1 MAKEQLA
8 VIEMV
13 TNMILGKTEGISKV
27 DFVPQKT
34 RCPEP
39 ENGMHMHDKVPV
51 IQDQDIEKTKNQ
63 QQIFPRKTPESQG
76 IVSDHLRYLIQELA
90 DSPNTDMHHFMVL
103 RHGNVICEA
112 DFAPYR
118 KGIWHITHSMC
129 KSITGM
135 AVGFLVEEG
144 KLELSENIYKIF
156 HDKGSTWAKIFRP
169 EVTVENLMTM
179 TSGVT
184 FNESG
189 IVSGNDWLESYLNA
203 PVSEKPGTKFQY
215 NSLNS
220 YVLSAI
226 ITERTGMPMD
236 EYLKPRLFEP
246 LWITDYL
253 WEKCPR
259 GITKGGWGL
268 FMHTEDMAKLG
279 QLYLNKGKWNG
290 KQIIPESWAE
300 ASVTKKVDSIEG
312 TYGYGYQLWMEERPG
327 SFEYNGMLGQNV
339 LIYPDVDMVIV
350 TNAGN
355 EELFQNNV
363 MLNIIRKYF
372 PVDWM
377 PKETLPENPIAYAK
391 LQELTERLAGKRLKN
406 DQYYNS
412 PLTIGKGGWKKN
424 SLKYRVR
431 ERQTEIEKVQ
441 NQQIHLLTDLLDGTC
456 YEMEQASVGLFP
468 LVMQVMHNNMTDG
481 ISKINFYKKRTKE
494 LQQTLILCF
503 QEGEESIELEMGWN
517 QYIEN
522 KLSIHGETYLVAVKG
537 ELSSD
542 VDDNP
547 VLKVEIVYLE
557 EAMRRKLYVTFVKDT
572 SASKLI
578 TPEYIEIKWYE
589 SPGKALIM
597 EGMESITTE
606 VTKHPIYS
614 RIRENGGI
622 DLLHRLMEQTI
633 EPVIKGRIIDSSEEA
648 QQDTEVQHPEIS
660 GD

>member
-13 TNMILGKTEGISKV
+13 TNMILGKTGGISKV
-27 DFVPQKT
+27 DFVPQKI

-39 ENGMHMHDKVPV
+39 QSIVYENPG
-51 IQDQDIEKTKNQ
+51 QT
-63 QQIFPRKTPESQG
+63 FPRNTPESQG
-76 IVSDHLRYLIQELA
+76 IHSEHLRNLVEELA
-90 DSPNTDMHHFMVL
+90 YSPDTDMHHFMVL
-103 RHGNVICEA
+103 RHGNVICET

-135 AVGFLVEEG
+135 AAGLLIDEG
-144 KLELSENIYKIF
+144 KLDLSENIYKIF

-236 EYLKPRLFEP
+236 EYLKPRLFDP
-246 LWITDYL
+246 LGITDYL

-355 EELFQNNV
+355 EELFQDNV

-412 PLTIGKGGWKKN
+412 ALIIRKGGWKKN
-424 SLKYRVR
+424 SSKYRVC
-431 ERQTEIEKVQ
+431 ERQTEIEKAQ

-622 DLLHRLMEQTI
+622 DLLHRLMGQTI

-660 GD
+660 VD

>member
-13 TNMILGKTEGISKV
+13 TNMILGKTGGISKV
-27 DFVPQKT
+27 DFVPQKI

-39 ENGMHMHDKVPV
+39 QSIVYENPG
-51 IQDQDIEKTKNQ
+51 QT
-63 QQIFPRKTPESQG
+63 FPRNTPESQG
-76 IVSDHLRYLIQELA
+76 IHSEHLRNLVEELA
-90 DSPNTDMHHFMVL
+90 YSPDTDMHHFMVL
-103 RHGNVICEA
+103 RHGNVICET

-135 AVGFLVEEG
+135 AAGLLIDEG
-144 KLELSENIYKIF
+144 KLDLSENIYKIF

-236 EYLKPRLFEP
+236 EYLKPRLFDP
-246 LWITDYL
+246 LGITDYL

-355 EELFQNNV
+355 EELFQDNV

-377 PKETLPENPIAYAK
+377 PKETIPENPIAYAK

-412 PLTIGKGGWKKN
+412 ALIIRKGGWKKN
-424 SLKYRVR
+424 SSKYRVR
-431 ERQTEIEKVQ
+431 ERQTEIEKAQ

-622 DLLHRLMEQTI
+622 DLLHRLMGQTI

-660 GD
+660 VD

>member
-76 IVSDHLRYLIQELA
+76 IGSDHLRYLIQELA

-156 HDKGSTWAKIFRP
+156 HDKGSTWAKMFRP
-169 EVTVENLMTM
+169 EVTVENLLTM

-246 LWITDYL
+246 LGITDYL

-290 KQIIPESWAE
+290 KQIIPESWVE
-300 ASVTKKVDSIEG
+300 ASITKKVDSIEG

-355 EELFQNNV
+355 EELFQDNV

-377 PKETLPENPIAYAK
+377 PEETLPENPIAYAK
-391 LQELTERLAGKRLKN
+391 LQELTETCLKKQ
-406 DQYYNS
+406 QYYNN
-412 PLTIGKGGWKKN
+412 PLTICKGGWKKN
-424 SLKYRVR
+424 SEKYRAR
-431 ERQTEIEKVQ
+431 GKYIETQKAQ
-441 NQQIHLLTDLLDGTC
+441 KQQMHLLEDLLDGAH
-456 YEMEQASVGLFP
+456 YELDQSSAGLFP

-481 ISKINFYKKRTKE
+481 ISEISFRKGM
-494 LQQTLILCF
+494 ILCF
-503 QEGEESIELEMGWN
+503 QEGEESIELEMGWSE
-517 QYIEN
+517 YIEN
-522 KLSIHGETYLVAVKG
+522 KLTIHGETYLVAVKG

-542 VDDNP
+542 ADDNQ
-547 VLKVEIVYLE
+547 VLKVEIAYLE
-557 EAMRRKLYVTFVKDT
+557 EAMRRKLYVTFVRNTGNNRD
-572 SASKLI
+572 LI
-578 TPEYIEIKWYE
+578 PPEHIEIKWYE

-606 VTKHPIYS
+606 VTKHPIYA

-633 EPVIKGRIIDSSEEA
+633 EPVIKGELIIT
-648 QQDTEVQHPEIS
+648 DTH
-660 GD
+660 

>member
-13 TNMILGKTEGISKV
+13 TNIILGKTGGISKV
-27 DFVPQKT
+27 DFVPQKI

-39 ENGMHMHDKVPV
+39 QSIVYENPG
-51 IQDQDIEKTKNQ
+51 QT
-63 QQIFPRKTPESQG
+63 FPRNTPESQG
-76 IVSDHLRYLIQELA
+76 IHSEHLRNLVEELA
-90 DSPNTDMHHFMVL
+90 YSPDTDMHHFMVL
-103 RHGNVICEA
+103 RHGNVICET

-135 AVGFLVEEG
+135 AAGLLIDEG
-144 KLELSENIYKIF
+144 KLDLSENIYKIF

-236 EYLKPRLFEP
+236 EYLKPRLFDP
-246 LWITDYL
+246 LGITDYL

-355 EELFQNNV
+355 EELFQDNV

-412 PLTIGKGGWKKN
+412 ALIIRKGGWKKN
-424 SLKYRVR
+424 SSKYRVR
-431 ERQTEIEKVQ
+431 ERQTEIEKAQ

-622 DLLHRLMEQTI
+622 DLLHRLMGQTI

-660 GD
+660 VD

>member
-13 TNMILGKTEGISKV
+13 TNMILGKTGGISKV
-27 DFVPQKT
+27 DFVPQKI

-39 ENGMHMHDKVPV
+39 QSIVYENPG
-51 IQDQDIEKTKNQ
+51 QT
-63 QQIFPRKTPESQG
+63 FPRNTPESQG
-76 IVSDHLRYLIQELA
+76 IHSEHLRNLVEELTY
-90 DSPNTDMHHFMVL
+90 SPDTDMHHFMVL
-103 RHGNVICEA
+103 RHGNVICET

-135 AVGFLVEEG
+135 AAGLLIDEG
-144 KLELSENIYKIF
+144 KLDLSENIYKIF

-246 LWITDYL
+246 LGITDYL

-279 QLYLNKGKWNG
+279 QLYLKKGKWNG

-355 EELFQNNV
+355 EELFQDNV

-412 PLTIGKGGWKKN
+412 ALIIRKGGWKKN
-424 SLKYRVR
+424 SSKYRVR
-431 ERQTEIEKVQ
+431 ERQTEIEKAQ

-503 QEGEESIELEMGWN
+503 QEGEESIELEMDWN

-622 DLLHRLMEQTI
+622 DLLHGLMEQTI
-633 EPVIKGRIIDSSEEA
+633 EPVIKGKLIDP
-648 QQDTEVQHPEIS
+648 DTE
-660 GD
+660 

>member
-13 TNMILGKTEGISKV
+13 TNMILGKTGGISKV
-27 DFVPQKT
+27 DFVPQKI

-39 ENGMHMHDKVPV
+39 QSIVYENPG
-51 IQDQDIEKTKNQ
+51 QT
-63 QQIFPRKTPESQG
+63 FPRNTPESQG
-76 IVSDHLRYLIQELA
+76 IHSEHLRNLVEELA
-90 DSPNTDMHHFMVL
+90 GSPDTDMHHFMVL
-103 RHGNVICEA
+103 RHGNVICET

-135 AVGFLVEEG
+135 AAGLLIDEG
-144 KLELSENIYKIF
+144 KLDLSENIYKIF

-246 LWITDYL
+246 LRITDYL
-253 WEKCPR
+253 WEKCPI

-290 KQIIPESWAE
+290 KQIIPESWAA

-355 EELFQNNV
+355 EELFQDNV

-412 PLTIGKGGWKKN
+412 PLMIGKGGWKKN

-503 QEGEESIELEMGWN
+503 QEGEESIEMEMGWN

>member
-135 AVGFLVEEG
+135 ATGLLIDEG
-144 KLELSENIYKIF
+144 KLDLSENIYKIF

-203 PVSEKPGTKFQY
+203 PISEKPGTKFQY

-246 LWITDYL
+246 LGITDYL

-300 ASVTKKVDSIEG
+300 ASVMKKVDSIEG

-355 EELFQNNV
+355 EELFQDNV

-412 PLTIGKGGWKKN
+412 PLIIGKCGWKKN
-424 SLKYRVR
+424 SSKYRVR

-456 YEMEQASVGLFP
+456 YEMEQESVGLFP

-572 SASKLI
+572 PASKLI

>member
-156 HDKGSTWAKIFRP
+156 SDKGSTWVKMFRP
-169 EVTVENLMTM
+169 EVTVENLLTM

-203 PVSEKPGTKFQY
+203 SVAEKPGTKFQY

-246 LWITDYL
+246 LGITDYL

-355 EELFQNNV
+355 EELFQDNV

-372 PVDWM
+372 PVDWA

-391 LQELTERLAGKRLKN
+391 LQELTEICLKK
-406 DQYYNS
+406 QQCYNH
-412 PLTIGKGGWKKN
+412 PLTVCKGGWKKN
-424 SLKYRVR
+424 SEKYRAR
-431 ERQTEIEKVQ
+431 GKYIETQKARK
-441 NQQIHLLTDLLDGTC
+441 QQIHLLEDLLDGVH
-456 YEMEQASVGLFP
+456 YELDQSSVGLFP

-481 ISKINFYKKRTKE
+481 ISKIGFRKGM
-494 LQQTLILCF
+494 ILCF
-503 QEGEESIELEMGWN
+503 QEGEELIELEMGWSK
-517 QYIEN
+517 YIEN
-522 KLSIHGETYLVAVKG
+522 KLTVHGETYLVAVKG

-547 VLKVEIVYLE
+547 VLKVEIAYLE
-557 EAMRRKLYVTFVKDT
+557 EAMRRKLYVTFVRNTGNNRD
-572 SASKLI
+572 LI
-578 TPEYIEIKWYE
+578 PPEHIEIKWYE

-633 EPVIKGRIIDSSEEA
+633 EPVIKGKLIIT
-648 QQDTEVQHPEIS
+648 DTH
-660 GD
+660 

>member
-76 IVSDHLRYLIQELA
+76 IGSDHLRYLIQELA

-156 HDKGSTWAKIFRP
+156 HDKGSTWAKMFRP
-169 EVTVENLMTM
+169 EVTVENLLTM

-246 LWITDYL
+246 LGITDYL

-290 KQIIPESWAE
+290 KQIIPESWVE
-300 ASVTKKVDSIEG
+300 ASITKKVDSIEG

-355 EELFQNNV
+355 EELFQDNV

-377 PKETLPENPIAYAK
+377 PEETLPENPIAYAK
-391 LQELTERLAGKRLKN
+391 LQELTESCLKKQ
-406 DQYYNS
+406 QYYNN
-412 PLTIGKGGWKKN
+412 PLTICKGGWKKN
-424 SLKYRVR
+424 SEKYRAR
-431 ERQTEIEKVQ
+431 GKYIETQKAQ
-441 NQQIHLLTDLLDGTC
+441 KQQMHLLEDLLDGAH
-456 YEMEQASVGLFP
+456 YELDQSSAGLFP

-481 ISKINFYKKRTKE
+481 ISEISFRKGM
-494 LQQTLILCF
+494 ILCF
-503 QEGEESIELEMGWN
+503 QEGEESIELEMGWSE
-517 QYIEN
+517 YIEN
-522 KLSIHGETYLVAVKG
+522 KLTIHGETYLVAVKG

-542 VDDNP
+542 ADDNQ
-547 VLKVEIVYLE
+547 VLKVEIAYLE
-557 EAMRRKLYVTFVKDT
+557 EAMRRKLYVTFVRNTGNNRD
-572 SASKLI
+572 LI
-578 TPEYIEIKWYE
+578 PPEHIEIKWYE

-597 EGMESITTE
+597 EGVESITTE
-606 VTKHPIYS
+606 VTKHPIYA

-633 EPVIKGRIIDSSEEA
+633 EPVIKGELIIT
-648 QQDTEVQHPEIS
+648 DTH
-660 GD
+660 

>member
-156 HDKGSTWAKIFRP
+156 SDKGSTWVKMFRP
-169 EVTVENLMTM
+169 EVTVENLLTM

-203 PVSEKPGTKFQY
+203 SVAEKPGTKFQY

-246 LWITDYL
+246 LGITDYL

-355 EELFQNNV
+355 EELFQDNV

-412 PLTIGKGGWKKN
+412 SLIIGKGGWKKN
-424 SLKYRVR
+424 SSKYRVR

-481 ISKINFYKKRTKE
+481 ISKINFYKRRTKE

-522 KLSIHGETYLVAVKG
+522 KLSIHRETYLVAVKG

-660 GD
+660 GN

>member
-13 TNMILGKTEGISKV
+13 TNMILGKTGGISKV
-27 DFVPQKT
+27 DFVPQKI

-39 ENGMHMHDKVPV
+39 QSIVYENPG
-51 IQDQDIEKTKNQ
+51 QT
-63 QQIFPRKTPESQG
+63 FPRNTPESQG
-76 IVSDHLRYLIQELA
+76 IHSEHLRNLVEELA
-90 DSPNTDMHHFMVL
+90 YSPDTDMHHFMVL
-103 RHGNVICEA
+103 RHGNVICET

-135 AVGFLVEEG
+135 AAGLLIDDG
-144 KLELSENIYKIF
+144 KLDLSENIYKIF

-236 EYLKPRLFEP
+236 EYLKPRLFDP
-246 LWITDYL
+246 LGITDYL

-355 EELFQNNV
+355 EELFQDNV

-412 PLTIGKGGWKKN
+412 ALIIRKGGWKKN
-424 SLKYRVR
+424 SSKYRVR
-431 ERQTEIEKVQ
+431 ERQTEIEKAQ

-481 ISKINFYKKRTKE
+481 ISKINFYKRRTKE

-622 DLLHRLMEQTI
+622 DLLHRLMGQTI

-660 GD
+660 VD

>member
-156 HDKGSTWAKIFRP
+156 SDKGSTWVKMFRP
-169 EVTVENLMTM
+169 EVTVENLLTM

-203 PVSEKPGTKFQY
+203 SVAEKPGTKFQY

-246 LWITDYL
+246 LGITDYL

-355 EELFQNNV
+355 EELFQDNV
-363 MLNIIRKYF
+363 MLNLIRKYF

-391 LQELTERLAGKRLKN
+391 LQELTEICLKK
-406 DQYYNS
+406 QQCYNH
-412 PLTIGKGGWKKN
+412 PLTVCKGGWKKN
-424 SLKYRVR
+424 SEKYRAR
-431 ERQTEIEKVQ
+431 GKYIETQKARK
-441 NQQIHLLTDLLDGTC
+441 QQIHLLEDLLDGVH
-456 YEMEQASVGLFP
+456 YELDQSSVGLFP

-481 ISKINFYKKRTKE
+481 ISKIGFRKGM
-494 LQQTLILCF
+494 ILCF
-503 QEGEESIELEMGWN
+503 QEGEESIELEMGWSK
-517 QYIEN
+517 YIEN
-522 KLSIHGETYLVAVKG
+522 KLTVHGETYLVAVKG

-547 VLKVEIVYLE
+547 VLKVEIAYLE
-557 EAMRRKLYVTFVKDT
+557 EAMRRKLYVTFVRNTGNNRD
-572 SASKLI
+572 LI
-578 TPEYIEIKWYE
+578 PPEHIEIKWYE

-633 EPVIKGRIIDSSEEA
+633 EPVIKGKLIIT
-648 QQDTEVQHPEIS
+648 DTH
-660 GD
+660 

>member
-34 RCPEP
+34 RCLEP
-39 ENGMHMHDKVPV
+39 ENGMHMHDKVPG

-76 IVSDHLRYLIQELA
+76 IGSDHLRYLIQELA

-156 HDKGSTWAKIFRP
+156 SDKGSTWVKMFRP
-169 EVTVENLMTM
+169 EVTVENLLTM

-203 PVSEKPGTKFQY
+203 SVAEKPGTKFQY

-236 EYLKPRLFEP
+236 EYLKSRLFEP
-246 LWITDYL
+246 LGITDYL

-355 EELFQNNV
+355 EELFQDNV

-391 LQELTERLAGKRLKN
+391 LQELTEICLKK
-406 DQYYNS
+406 QQCYNH
-412 PLTIGKGGWKKN
+412 PLTVCKGGWKKN
-424 SLKYRVR
+424 SEKYRAR
-431 ERQTEIEKVQ
+431 GKYIETQKARK
-441 NQQIHLLTDLLDGTC
+441 QQIHLLEDLLDGVH
-456 YEMEQASVGLFP
+456 YELDQSSVGLFP

-481 ISKINFYKKRTKE
+481 ISKIGFRKGM
-494 LQQTLILCF
+494 ILCF
-503 QEGEESIELEMGWN
+503 QEGEESIELEMGWSK
-517 QYIEN
+517 YIEN
-522 KLSIHGETYLVAVKG
+522 KLTVHGETYLVAVKG

-542 VDDNP
+542 ADDNQ
-547 VLKVEIVYLE
+547 VLKVEIAYLE
-557 EAMRRKLYVTFVKDT
+557 EAMRRKLYVTLVRNTGNNRD
-572 SASKLI
+572 LI
-578 TPEYIEIKWYE
+578 PPEHIEIKWYE

-633 EPVIKGRIIDSSEEA
+633 EPVNKGKLIIT
-648 QQDTEVQHPEIS
+648 DTH
-660 GD
+660 

>member
-90 DSPNTDMHHFMVL
+90 DSPNTDMHHFIVL

-156 HDKGSTWAKIFRP
+156 SDKGSTWVKMFRP
-169 EVTVENLMTM
+169 EVTVENLLTM

-203 PVSEKPGTKFQY
+203 SVAEKPGTKFQY

-236 EYLKPRLFEP
+236 EYLKPRLFE
-246 LWITDYL
+246 LLGITDYL

-268 FMHTEDMAKLG
+268 FMHTENMAKLG

-355 EELFQNNV
+355 EELFQDNV

-372 PVDWM
+372 PVDWA

-391 LQELTERLAGKRLKN
+391 LQELTEICLKK
-406 DQYYNS
+406 QQCYNH
-412 PLTIGKGGWKKN
+412 PLTVCKGGWKKN
-424 SLKYRVR
+424 SEKYRAR
-431 ERQTEIEKVQ
+431 GKYIETQKARK
-441 NQQIHLLTDLLDGTC
+441 QQIHLLEDLLDGVH
-456 YEMEQASVGLFP
+456 YELDQSSVGLFP

-481 ISKINFYKKRTKE
+481 ISKIGFRKGM
-494 LQQTLILCF
+494 ILCF
-503 QEGEESIELEMGWN
+503 QEGEELIELEMGWSK
-517 QYIEN
+517 YIEN
-522 KLSIHGETYLVAVKG
+522 KLTVHGETYLVAVKG

-547 VLKVEIVYLE
+547 VLKVEIAYLE
-557 EAMRRKLYVTFVKDT
+557 EAMRRKLYVTFVRNTGNNRD
-572 SASKLI
+572 LI
-578 TPEYIEIKWYE
+578 PPEHIEIKWYE

-633 EPVIKGRIIDSSEEA
+633 EPVIKGKLIDP
-648 QQDTEVQHPEIS
+648 DTE
-660 GD
+660 

>member
-156 HDKGSTWAKIFRP
+156 SDKGSTWVKMFRP
-169 EVTVENLMTM
+169 EVTVENLLTM

-203 PVSEKPGTKFQY
+203 SVAEKPGTKFQY

-236 EYLKPRLFEP
+236 EYLKPRLFE
-246 LWITDYL
+246 LLGITDYL

-268 FMHTEDMAKLG
+268 FMHTENMAKLG

-300 ASVTKKVDSIEG
+300 ASVTKKIDSIEG

-355 EELFQNNV
+355 EELFQDNV

-391 LQELTERLAGKRLKN
+391 LQELTEICLKK
-406 DQYYNS
+406 QQCYNH
-412 PLTIGKGGWKKN
+412 PLTVCKGGWKKN
-424 SLKYRVR
+424 SEKYRAR
-431 ERQTEIEKVQ
+431 GKYIETQKARK
-441 NQQIHLLTDLLDGTC
+441 QQIHLLEDLLDGVH
-456 YEMEQASVGLFP
+456 YELDQSSVGLFP

-481 ISKINFYKKRTKE
+481 ISKIGFRKGM
-494 LQQTLILCF
+494 ILCF
-503 QEGEESIELEMGWN
+503 QEGEELIELEMGWSK
-517 QYIEN
+517 YIEN
-522 KLSIHGETYLVAVKG
+522 KLTVHGETYLVAVKG

-547 VLKVEIVYLE
+547 VLKVEIAYLE
-557 EAMRRKLYVTFVKDT
+557 EAMRRKLYVTFVRNTGNNRD
-572 SASKLI
+572 LI
-578 TPEYIEIKWYE
+578 PPEHIEIKWYE

-633 EPVIKGRIIDSSEEA
+633 EPVIKGKLIDP
-648 QQDTEVQHPEIS
+648 DTE
-660 GD
+660 

>member
-13 TNMILGKTEGISKV
+13 TNMILGKTGGISKV
-27 DFVPQKT
+27 DFVPQKI

-39 ENGMHMHDKVPV
+39 QSIVYENPG
-51 IQDQDIEKTKNQ
+51 QT
-63 QQIFPRKTPESQG
+63 FPRNTPESQG
-76 IVSDHLRYLIQELA
+76 IHSEHLRNLVEELTY
-90 DSPNTDMHHFMVL
+90 SPDTDMHHFMVL
-103 RHGNVICEA
+103 RHGNVICET

-135 AVGFLVEEG
+135 AAGLLIDEG
-144 KLELSENIYKIF
+144 KLDLSENIYKIF

-246 LWITDYL
+246 LGITDYL

-279 QLYLNKGKWNG
+279 QLYLKKGKWNG

-355 EELFQNNV
+355 EELFQDNV

-412 PLTIGKGGWKKN
+412 ALIIRKGGWKKN
-424 SLKYRVR
+424 SSKYRVR

-503 QEGEESIELEMGWN
+503 QEGEESIELEMDWN

-606 VTKHPIYS
+606 VTKHPIYF

-633 EPVIKGRIIDSSEEA
+633 EPVIKGKLIDP
-648 QQDTEVQHPEIS
+648 DTE
-660 GD
+660 

>member
-51 IQDQDIEKTKNQ
+51 IQDQGIEKTKNQ

-246 LWITDYL
+246 LGITDYL

-355 EELFQNNV
+355 EELFQDNV

-412 PLTIGKGGWKKN
+412 PRIIGKGGWKKN
-424 SLKYRVR
+424 SSKYRVR

-481 ISKINFYKKRTKE
+481 ISKINFYKRRTKE

-522 KLSIHGETYLVAVKG
+522 KLSIHRETYLVAVKG

-633 EPVIKGRIIDSSEEA
+633 EPVIKGKLIIT
-648 QQDTEVQHPEIS
+648 DTH
-660 GD
+660 

>member
-13 TNMILGKTEGISKV
+13 TNMILGKTGGISKV
-27 DFVPQKT
+27 DFVPQKI

-39 ENGMHMHDKVPV
+39 QSIVYENPG
-51 IQDQDIEKTKNQ
+51 QT
-63 QQIFPRKTPESQG
+63 FPRNTPESQG
-76 IVSDHLRYLIQELA
+76 IHSEHLRNLVEELTY
-90 DSPNTDMHHFMVL
+90 SPDTDMHHFMVL
-103 RHGNVICEA
+103 RHGNVICET

-135 AVGFLVEEG
+135 AAGLLIDEG
-144 KLELSENIYKIF
+144 KLDLSENIYKIF

-246 LWITDYL
+246 LGITDYL

-279 QLYLNKGKWNG
+279 QLYLKKGKWNG

-355 EELFQNNV
+355 EELFQDNV

-412 PLTIGKGGWKKN
+412 ALIIRKGGWKKN
-424 SLKYRVR
+424 SSKYRVR
-431 ERQTEIEKVQ
+431 ERQTEIEKAQ

-503 QEGEESIELEMGWN
+503 QEGEESIELEMDWN

-622 DLLHRLMEQTI
+622 DLLHRLMKQTI
-633 EPVIKGRIIDSSEEA
+633 EPVIKGKLIDP
-648 QQDTEVQHPEIS
+648 DTE
-660 GD
+660 

>member
-63 QQIFPRKTPESQG
+63 QQIFPRKTLESQG

-156 HDKGSTWAKIFRP
+156 SDKGSTWVKMFRP
-169 EVTVENLMTM
+169 EVTVENLLTM

-203 PVSEKPGTKFQY
+203 SVAEKPGTKFQY

-246 LWITDYL
+246 LGITDYL

-355 EELFQNNV
+355 EELFQDNV

-412 PLTIGKGGWKKN
+412 SLIIGKGGWKKN
-424 SLKYRVR
+424 SSKYRVR

-481 ISKINFYKKRTKE
+481 ISKINFYKRRTKE

-522 KLSIHGETYLVAVKG
+522 KLSIHRETYLVAVKG

-622 DLLHRLMEQTI
+622 DLLRRLMEQTI

>member
-1 MAKEQLA
+1 MAAGL
-8 VIEMV
+8 
-13 TNMILGKTEGISKV
+13 
-27 DFVPQKT
+27 
-34 RCPEP
+34 
-39 ENGMHMHDKVPV
+39 
-51 IQDQDIEKTKNQ
+51 
-63 QQIFPRKTPESQG
+63 
-76 IVSDHLRYLIQELA
+76 LI
-90 DSPNTDMHHFMVL
+90 D
-103 RHGNVICEA
+103 
-112 DFAPYR
+112 
-118 KGIWHITHSMC
+118 
-129 KSITGM
+129 
-135 AVGFLVEEG
+135 EG
-144 KLELSENIYKIF
+144 KLDLSENIYKIF

-236 EYLKPRLFEP
+236 EYLKSRLFEP
-246 LWITDYL
+246 LGITDYL

-355 EELFQNNV
+355 EELFQDNV
-363 MLNIIRKYF
+363 MLNLIRKYF

-391 LQELTERLAGKRLKN
+391 LQELTEICLKK
-406 DQYYNS
+406 QQCYNH
-412 PLTIGKGGWKKN
+412 PLTVCKGGWKKN
-424 SLKYRVR
+424 SEKYRAR
-431 ERQTEIEKVQ
+431 GKYIETQKARK
-441 NQQIHLLTDLLDGTC
+441 QQIHLLEDLLDGVH
-456 YEMEQASVGLFP
+456 YELDQSSVGLFP

-481 ISKINFYKKRTKE
+481 ISKIGFRKGM
-494 LQQTLILCF
+494 ILCF
-503 QEGEESIELEMGWN
+503 QEGEESIELEMGWSK
-517 QYIEN
+517 YIEN
-522 KLSIHGETYLVAVKG
+522 KLTVHGETYLVAVKG

-542 VDDNP
+542 ADDNQ
-547 VLKVEIVYLE
+547 VLKVEIAYLE
-557 EAMRRKLYVTFVKDT
+557 EAMRRKLYVTLVRNTGNNRD
-572 SASKLI
+572 LI
-578 TPEYIEIKWYE
+578 PPEHIEIKWYE
-589 SPGKALIM
+589 SPGKDLIM

>member
-13 TNMILGKTEGISKV
+13 TNMILGKTGGISKV
-27 DFVPQKT
+27 DFVPQKI

-39 ENGMHMHDKVPV
+39 QSIVYENPG
-51 IQDQDIEKTKNQ
+51 QT
-63 QQIFPRKTPESQG
+63 FPRNTPESQG
-76 IVSDHLRYLIQELA
+76 IHSEHLRNLVGELA
-90 DSPNTDMHHFMVL
+90 YSPDTDMHHFMVL
-103 RHGNVICEA
+103 RHGNVICET

-135 AVGFLVEEG
+135 AAGLLIDEG
-144 KLELSENIYKIF
+144 KLDLSENIYKIF

-226 ITERTGMPMD
+226 ITERTGIPMD

-246 LWITDYL
+246 LGITDYL

-355 EELFQNNV
+355 EELFQDNV

-412 PLTIGKGGWKKN
+412 ALIIRKGGWKKN
-424 SLKYRVR
+424 SSKYRVR
-431 ERQTEIEKVQ
+431 ERQTEIEKAQ

-633 EPVIKGRIIDSSEEA
+633 EPVIKGKLIIT
-648 QQDTEVQHPEIS
+648 DTH
-660 GD
+660 

>member
-76 IVSDHLRYLIQELA
+76 IGSDHLRYLIQELA

-156 HDKGSTWAKIFRP
+156 SDKGSTWVKMFRP
-169 EVTVENLMTM
+169 EVTVENLLTM

-203 PVSEKPGTKFQY
+203 SVAEKPGTKFQY

-236 EYLKPRLFEP
+236 EYLKSRLFEP
-246 LWITDYL
+246 LGITDYL

-355 EELFQNNV
+355 EELFQDNV

-372 PVDWM
+372 PVDWA

-391 LQELTERLAGKRLKN
+391 LQELIEICLKK
-406 DQYYNS
+406 QQCYNH
-412 PLTIGKGGWKKN
+412 PLTVCKGGWKKN
-424 SLKYRVR
+424 SEKYRAR
-431 ERQTEIEKVQ
+431 GKYIETQKARK
-441 NQQIHLLTDLLDGTC
+441 QQIHLLEDLLDGVH
-456 YEMEQASVGLFP
+456 YELDQSSVGLFP

-481 ISKINFYKKRTKE
+481 ISKIGFRKGM
-494 LQQTLILCF
+494 ILCF
-503 QEGEESIELEMGWN
+503 QEGEESIELEMGWSK
-517 QYIEN
+517 YIEN
-522 KLSIHGETYLVAVKG
+522 KLTVHGETYLVAVKG

-542 VDDNP
+542 ADDNQ
-547 VLKVEIVYLE
+547 VLKVEIAYLE
-557 EAMRRKLYVTFVKDT
+557 EAMRRKLYVTFVRNTGNNRD
-572 SASKLI
+572 LI
-578 TPEYIEIKWYE
+578 PPEHIEIKWYE

-614 RIRENGGI
+614 RIRENRGI

-633 EPVIKGRIIDSSEEA
+633 EPVIKGKLIIT
-648 QQDTEVQHPEIS
+648 DTH
-660 GD
+660 